1 MSRHLLSACVV
12 LGATFLMTA
21 ATASAAPAYPVDR
34 EQRQPDGSSVT
45 LRPWGDESAGGWAVP
60 FPTIDP
66 QTVLRSARA
75 LDRYGPDFTYSHYLV
90 VKRLPVLVGLVGGA
104 ASSP

>member
-1 MSRHLLSACVV
+1 M
-12 LGATFLMTA
+12 
-21 ATASAAPAYPVDR
+21 
-34 EQRQPDGSSVT
+34 
-45 LRPWGDESAGGWAVP
+45 VP

-90 VKRLPVLVGLVGGA
+90 VKRLPVARRDWPSAPGRAIALRA
-104 ASSP
+104 ARRRRGTCC